1 MPIKN
6 LEFTMDIKSNV
17 PRKHWHEYALTTAAH
32 ILVRLTK
39 EGKSHEEI
47 AREDFNNNLELVTV
61 WIDYMAAI
69 NWIYDSNN
77 GSNNNKWIA
86 TDNGI
91 KWVEKIS
98 TIHQMKYSDMLN

>member
-1 MPIKN
+1 
-6 LEFTMDIKSNV
+6 
-17 PRKHWHEYALTTAAH
+17 
-32 ILVRLTK
+32 
-39 EGKSHEEI
+39 
-47 AREDFNNNLELVTV
+47 
-61 WIDYMAAI
+61 MAAI

-98 TIHQMKYSDMLN
+98 TIYQMRYNDMLN

>member
-1 MPIKN
+1 
-6 LEFTMDIKSNV
+6 
-17 PRKHWHEYALTTAAH
+17 LTTAAH

-47 AREDFNNNLELVTV
+47 AREDFDNNLGLVTV

-69 NWIYDSNN
+69 NWICDSNN
-77 GSNNNKWIA
+77 DSNNNKWIA

-91 KWVEKIS
+91 KWVEKIN
-98 TIHQMKYSDMLN
+98 TIYQMKYNDILS

>member
-1 MPIKN
+1 M
-6 LEFTMDIKSNV
+6 
-17 PRKHWHEYALTTAAH
+17 TTAAR

-47 AREDFNNNLELVTV
+47 AREDFDNNLELVTV

-69 NWIYDSNN
+69 NWIYNSNNNDSNN
-77 GSNNNKWIA
+77 NKKWIA

-91 KWVEKIS
+91 KWIQKIN
-98 TIHQMKYSDMLN
+98 TIYQMNYNDIFN

>member
-1 MPIKN
+1 M
-6 LEFTMDIKSNV
+6 
-17 PRKHWHEYALTTAAH
+17 TTATH

-47 AREDFNNNLELVTV
+47 AREDFDNNLELVTV

-69 NWIYDSNN
+69 NWICDSSNNDSNN
-77 GSNNNKWIA
+77 NKKWIA

-91 KWVEKIS
+91 KWVQKIN
-98 TIHQMKYSDMLN
+98 TIYQMKYNDMLN